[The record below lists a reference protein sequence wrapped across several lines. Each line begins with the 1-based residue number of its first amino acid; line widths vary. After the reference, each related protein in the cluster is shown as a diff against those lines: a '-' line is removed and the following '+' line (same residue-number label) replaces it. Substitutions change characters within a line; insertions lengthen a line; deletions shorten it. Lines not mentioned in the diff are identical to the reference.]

1 MTPWQAFLN
10 SLDPSDPGD
19 TGTRRV
25 NFSFFNDQRTELMA
39 YDTNPFAPSD
49 QERHAI
55 WEMLVRKD
63 VDGFVNEDWSI
74 FANSFKYDGFCGL
87 DAKASLDPA
96 DWEVRFP
103 TVETYRDAWLCD
115 ARRAAATEYGEDRR
129 KALFRATNM
138 LDIRVE
144 GHTATARKTFDDAIA
159 LADGGSQRLNWQS
172 VFFCTMEDH
181 AWKITGFVGYLP
193 FQQTFGRESG

>member
-1 MTPWQAFLN
+1 
-10 SLDPSDPGD
+10 
-19 TGTRRV
+19 
-25 NFSFFNDQRTELMA
+25 MA

-49 QERHAI
+49 QDRHAI

-74 FANSFKYDGFCGL
+74 FGGSFKSDGFCGL
-87 DAKASLDPA
+87 DAKGSLDPA
-96 DWEVRFP
+96 VWEVRFP
-103 TVETYRDAWLCD
+103 TVEAYRDAWLGD
-115 ARRAAATEYGEDRR
+115 ARRAAATDYAENRR
-129 KALFRATNM
+129 DALFRATDM

-172 VFFCTMEDH
+172 VFFCAKDH
-181 AWKITGFVGYLP
+181 GAWKITGFVGFLP
-193 FQQTFGRESG
+193 FQRSGGREDA